1 MPRWP
6 VAAHAMALAP
16 AFLLLAHGGV
26 GNSHAATGPE
36 LVGAASIRSSDE
48 EAGFG
53 GKAFATAAVDT
64 AKFGSDAAPAV
75 FPRTV
80 KHAFGETK
88 LEVKPQR
95 IVVLDGGE
103 LDSALALG
111 VTPVG
116 MAAFAPGQEGL
127 PDYLAE
133 RARRIAIVGET
144 GDLDLE
150 KIARLRPD
158 LILGSRLRAGHQYE
172 ELAAIAPTVMSIRP
186 GFPWKENFLLVGESL
201 GEETKAAKVL
211 GDYRESV
218 SAAQATITAL
228 PTISLV
234 RFMPNGIRLY
244 ANLSFIGAILEDIGL
259 PRPALQGVDALFVP
273 ISPEAIRKAEGDWL
287 LYSSFGAPDVT
298 AENAVVHGEQWKAI
312 PAVGAGRAVR
322 VEDELWFRGIG
333 PIGAM
338 KIVADLQR
346 ILRSQAEAHPDSARR
361 LQLQLPGIATVARCP
376 T

>member
-6 VAAHAMALAP
+6 VAAHAMALAL
-16 AFLLLAHGGV
+16 AFLLLTHGGV
-26 GNSHAATGPE
+26 GNSYAATGPE
-36 LVGAASIRSSDE
+36 SVGVAPIRSSGED
-48 EAGFG
+48 AGFG
-53 GKAFATAAVDT
+53 GKAFATAAADT
-64 AKFGSDAAPAV
+64 AKFGSDAAPGV

-133 RARRIAIVGET
+133 QARRIAIIGEA

-211 GDYRESV
+211 GDYRGSV
-218 SAAQATITAL
+218 SAAQAKITAL

-244 ANLSFIGAILEDIGL
+244 ANLSFIGVILKDFGL
-259 PRPALQGVDALFVP
+259 PRPGLQDVDALFVQ
-273 ISPEAIRKAEGDWL
+273 ISPEVIGKAEGGWL
-287 LYSSFGAPDVT
+287 FYSSYGAPDVT
-298 AENAVVHGEQWKAI
+298 AENAVVHGEQWKTI
-312 PAVGAGRAVR
+312 PAVRTGRAVR
-322 VEDELWFRGIG
+322 VSDEIWFRGVG

-338 KIVADLQR
+338 KIIADLQK
-346 ILRSQAEAHPDSARR
+346 ILGSQAEAHPDSARR
-361 LQLQLPGIATVARCP
+361 LQLPLSDIVTVAQCP